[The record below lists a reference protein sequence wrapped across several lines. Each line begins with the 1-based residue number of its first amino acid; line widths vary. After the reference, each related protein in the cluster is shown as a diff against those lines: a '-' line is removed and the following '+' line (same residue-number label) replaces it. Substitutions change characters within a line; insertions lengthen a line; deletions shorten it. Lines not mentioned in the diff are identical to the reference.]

1 VAVEPAGAPRRRV
14 LIAKARRGNNAALPF
29 GGRCTIA
36 FAARI
41 QALSEGAMIDFTRLR
56 RSMVDSQ
63 IRPNDVTDPRI
74 IEAMLDL
81 PRERFVPTA
90 RANLAYLDDDLSVS
104 EGGGGVTRCLIEPM
118 VLARLVQALQ
128 LSETDRALDI
138 GGATGYSTALL
149 ARLARHVVMIEEDPT
164 LISAARRNLSE
175 LSIDNV
181 EFATGQLK
189 AGAPGRG
196 PFDAILL
203 NGSVEVVPPDLL
215 AQLEEGGR
223 LAAVVQ
229 GSPPGRAIL
238 YVRAGGVVSQRPV
251 FDAAVTPLPGFEA
264 PRGFVF

>member
-1 VAVEPAGAPRRRV
+1 VAIVPAGAPRRRA
-14 LIAKARRGNNAALPF
+14 LIANARRGNNAALPF
-29 GGRCTIA
+29 ADCCTIA

-41 QALSEGAMIDFTRLR
+41 QALPEGAMIDFTRLR

-74 IEAMLDL
+74 IEAMLEL
-81 PRERFVPTA
+81 PRERFVPRA

-104 EGGGGVTRCLIEPM
+104 DGSGVTRCLIEPM

-149 ARLARHVVMIEEDPT
+149 ARLARHVVMVEEDPT

-175 LSIDNV
+175 LGIDNV
-181 EFATGQLK
+181 EFATVPLK
-189 AGAPGRG
+189 AGAPGKG

-203 NGSVEVVPPDLL
+203 NGSVEVVPQDLL
-215 AQLEEGGR
+215 AQLAEGGR

-229 GSPPGRAIL
+229 GSPPGRATL

>member
-1 VAVEPAGAPRRRV
+1 VAIVPAGAPRRRV
-14 LIAKARRGNNAALPF
+14 LIANARRGNNAALPF

-36 FAARI
+36 FTARI
-41 QALSEGAMIDFTRLR
+41 QALPEGAMIDFTRLR

-74 IEAMLDL
+74 IEAMLEL
-81 PRERFVPTA
+81 PRERFVPRA

-104 EGGGGVTRCLIEPM
+104 EGSVKRCLIEPM

-149 ARLARHVVMIEEDPT
+149 ARLARHVVMVEEDPT
-164 LISAARRNLSE
+164 LISAARQNLSE
-175 LSIDNV
+175 LGIGNV
-181 EFATGQLK
+181 EFATGPLK
-189 AGAPGRG
+189 AGAPGKG

-203 NGSVEVVPPDLL
+203 NGSVEVVPQDLL

-229 GSPPGRAIL
+229 GSPPGRATL

>member
-1 VAVEPAGAPRRRV
+1 
-14 LIAKARRGNNAALPF
+14 
-29 GGRCTIA
+29 
-36 FAARI
+36 
-41 QALSEGAMIDFTRLR
+41 MIDFTRLR

-74 IEAMLDL
+74 IEAMLEL
-81 PRERFVPTA
+81 PRERFVPRE
-90 RANLAYLDDDLSVS
+90 RANLAYLDDDLPVS
-104 EGGGGVTRCLIEPM
+104 EGRSAARCLIEPM

-128 LSETDRALDI
+128 LSETDGVLDI

-149 ARLARHVVMIEEDPT
+149 ARLARHVVMVEEDPS
-164 LISAARRNLSE
+164 LISAARRNLFD
-175 LSIDNV
+175 LGIDNV
-181 EFATGQLK
+181 EFMTGPLT
-189 AGAPGRG
+189 AGAPDRR

-215 AQLEEGGR
+215 AQLDEGGR

-229 GSPPGRAIL
+229 DKPPGRAIL

>member
-1 VAVEPAGAPRRRV
+1 VAIAPTGAPRRRV
-14 LIAKARRGNNAALPF
+14 LIANARRGNNAALPF
-29 GGRCTIA
+29 AGCCTIA
-36 FAARI
+36 FAARTSI
-41 QALSEGAMIDFTRLR
+41 AEGAMIDFTRLR

-74 IEAMLDL
+74 IEAMLEL
-81 PRERFVPTA
+81 PRERFVPRA

-104 EGGGGVTRCLIEPM
+104 EGSGVTRCLIEPM
-118 VLARLVQALQ
+118 VLARLVQTLQ
-128 LSETDRALDI
+128 LSEADRALDI

-149 ARLARHVVMIEEDPT
+149 ARLARHVVMVEEDPT

-175 LSIDNV
+175 LGIDNV
-181 EFATGQLK
+181 EFATGPLK
-189 AGAPGRG
+189 AGAPGKG

-203 NGSVEVVPPDLL
+203 NGSVEVVPEDLL

-229 GSPPGRAIL
+229 GSPPGRATL

>member
-1 VAVEPAGAPRRRV
+1 
-14 LIAKARRGNNAALPF
+14 
-29 GGRCTIA
+29 
-36 FAARI
+36 
-41 QALSEGAMIDFTRLR
+41 MIDFTRLR

-74 IEAMLDL
+74 IEAMLEL
-81 PRERFVPTA
+81 PRERFVPRA

-104 EGGGGVTRCLIEPM
+104 EGSVKRCLIEPM
-118 VLARLVQALQ
+118 VLARLVQAVQ

-149 ARLARHVVMIEEDPT
+149 ARLAGHVVMVEEDPA

-175 LSIDNV
+175 LGITNV
-181 EFATGQLK
+181 EFETGPLK
-189 AGAPGRG
+189 AGAPGKG

-203 NGSVEVVPPDLL
+203 NGSVEVVPEELL
-215 AQLEEGGR
+215 AQLAEGGR

-229 GSPPGRAIL
+229 GSPPGRATL
-238 YVRAGGVVSQRPV
+238 YVRAAGVVSQRPV

>member
-1 VAVEPAGAPRRRV
+1 
-14 LIAKARRGNNAALPF
+14 
-29 GGRCTIA
+29 
-36 FAARI
+36 
-41 QALSEGAMIDFTRLR
+41 MIDFTRLR

-74 IEAMLDL
+74 IEAMLEL
-81 PRERFVPTA
+81 PRERFVPSA

-104 EGGGGVTRCLIEPM
+104 EGGVKRCLIEPM

-149 ARLARHVVMIEEDPT
+149 ARLARHVVMVEEDPT
-164 LISAARRNLSE
+164 LISAARQNLSE
-175 LSIDNV
+175 LGIDNV
-181 EFATGQLK
+181 EFATGPLK
-189 AGAPGRG
+189 AGAPGKG
-196 PFDAILL
+196 SFDAILL
-203 NGSVEVVPPDLL
+203 NGSVEVVPQDLL

-229 GSPPGRAIL
+229 GSPPGRATL

>member
-1 VAVEPAGAPRRRV
+1 VAIVPAGAPGRRV
-14 LIAKARRGNNAALPF
+14 LIANARRGNNAALPF
-29 GGRCTIA
+29 GGCCTIA

-41 QALSEGAMIDFTRLR
+41 QALPEGAMIDFTRLR

-74 IEAMLDL
+74 IEAMLEL
-81 PRERFVPTA
+81 PRERFVPRA

-104 EGGGGVTRCLIEPM
+104 EGSGVTRCLIEPM

-149 ARLARHVVMIEEDPT
+149 ARLARHVVMVEEEPT
-164 LISAARRNLSE
+164 LVSAARRNLSK
-175 LSIDNV
+175 LGIDNV
-181 EFATGQLK
+181 EFATGSLK
-189 AGAPGRG
+189 AGAPGKG

-203 NGSVEVVPPDLL
+203 NGSVEVVPEDLL

-229 GSPPGRAIL
+229 GSPPGRATL
-238 YVRAGGVVSQRPV
+238 YMRAGGVISQRPV